1 MQKQSV
7 IAILKIASAAVVG
20 FGIVIAMAAY
30 PPTAEIA
37 RFLLDLVIWPIDGVQ
52 SVSGSEIRLLSA
64 VSGGV
69 MVGWGIL
76 LWLVATRLYP
86 KEPGLA
92 KTMILASIWTWFGVD
107 SLASIL
113 AGVPLNALL
122 NISFL
127 VLFSWPLLR
136 TSGQLRPSD
145 HPET

>member
-1 MQKQSV
+1 MQEQSV
-7 IAILKIASAAVVG
+7 IAILKVASGAVIG
-20 FGIVIAMAAY
+20 FGIVIALAAY

-37 RFLLDLVIWPIDGVQ
+37 RFLLDLVIWPIDGAQ
-52 SVSGSEIRLLSA
+52 TMSGSELRLLSA

-69 MVGWGIL
+69 MVGWGVL

-92 KTMILASIWTWFGVD
+92 KSLILASIWTWFGVD

-127 VLFSWPLLR
+127 VLFSWPLMR
-136 TSGQLRPSD
+136 PSGQLQPSD